1 LILNKVK
8 EKISKIKLNNTILFF
23 NLINI
28 YLLEQIEEKKKRVF
42 WRDIIK
48 QEMNEDLEEINKKR
62 IQEKLENNKH
72 EPKKSI
78 SFSSAIDDFKEMI
91 NYKYE
96 DLTTDALEQ
105 MKKIIIKFILESFKG
120 SYYIRALD
128 CLKIMRESCID
139 EDEVDFF
146 NNFLEILK
154 KDFPKEKFMD
164 FWKLLIDNKITLIS
178 LQENINSK
186 YPEEE
191 AIAWLNLIDRKEIIT
206 STLNDLDKL
215 IDDIE

>member
-1 LILNKVK
+1 MS
-8 EKISKIKLNNTILFF
+8 E
-23 NLINI
+23 
-28 YLLEQIEEKKKRVF
+28 
-42 WRDIIK
+42 DI
-48 QEMNEDLEEINKKR
+48 EEINKKR

-72 EPKKSI
+72 EAKRTI

-96 DLTTDALEQ
+96 DLTLDALEQ

-154 KDFPKEKFMD
+154 KDFPKEKFME

-178 LQENINSK
+178 IQENVNSK

-191 AIAWLNLIDRKEIIT
+191 AIAWLNSIDRKEIIT